1 MSEAVTP
8 DAEGTS
14 TKITSTAPV
23 LLVEDVSLA
32 VAYYC
37 VILGFAVEFTQN
49 EQYMGVFRDGVHV
62 HLASANGAP
71 LHSNRVAWTE
81 TFKPA
86 DVNFFVSDVDALY
99 TQFKAK
105 GATIESP
112 PADQPYGVRD
122 FQVTDLNGY
131 MLRFNQIL

>member
-1 MSEAVTP
+1 M
-8 DAEGTS
+8 AENVDS
-14 TKITSTAPV
+14 PITIAGTAPV
-23 LLVEDVSLA
+23 LLVEDVSMA

-37 VILGFAVEFTQN
+37 VILGFQVEFTQN

-62 HLASANGAP
+62 HLAASNGAP

-81 TFKPA
+81 KFKPA

-99 TQFKAK
+99 AEVKAK
-105 GATIESP
+105 GATVDGP
-112 PADQPYGVRD
+112 PRDEPYGVRD

>member
-1 MSEAVTP
+1 MEQEANSP
-8 DAEGTS
+8 
-14 TKITSTAPV
+14 ITIAGTAPV
-23 LLVEDVSLA
+23 LLVEDVPMA

-62 HLASANGAP
+62 HLAAANGAP

-81 TFKPA
+81 AFHPA

-99 TQFKAK
+99 AEVTAK
-105 GATIESP
+105 GATTDGP
-112 PADQPYGVRD
+112 PKDQPYGVRD

>member
-1 MSEAVTP
+1 MG
-8 DAEGTS
+8 DAKTS
-14 TKITSTAPV
+14 SSITIAGTAPV
-23 LLVEDVSLA
+23 LLVEDVSMA

-62 HLASANGAP
+62 HLAAANGAP

-99 TQFKAK
+99 AEVTAK
-105 GATIESP
+105 GATVDGP
-112 PADQPYGVRD
+112 PRDEPYGVRD

>member
-1 MSEAVTP
+1 MTQDANTP
-8 DAEGTS
+8 IKVAG
-14 TKITSTAPV
+14 TAPV

-37 VILGFAVEFTQN
+37 VILGFKLEFTQN
-49 EQYMGVFRDGVHV
+49 EKYMGVFRDGVHV
-62 HLASANGAP
+62 HLAAANGAP

-81 TFKPA
+81 AEAFQPA

-99 TQFKAK
+99 DEFTAK
-105 GATIESP
+105 GATTDGP
-112 PADQPYGVRD
+112 PKNQPYGVRD

>member
-1 MSEAVTP
+1 MAN
-8 DAEGTS
+8 DAETAS
-14 TKITSTAPV
+14 IKIAGTAPV

-37 VILGFAVEFTQN
+37 VILGFKLEFTQN

-81 TFKPA
+81 TFRPA

-99 TQFKAK
+99 AEVKAK
-105 GATIESP
+105 GATVDGP

>member
-1 MSEAVTP
+1 MADNVDSP
-8 DAEGTS
+8 
-14 TKITSTAPV
+14 ITIAGTAPV
-23 LLVEDVSLA
+23 LLVEDVSMA

-62 HLASANGAP
+62 HLAASNGAP

-81 TFKPA
+81 SFKPA

-99 TQFKAK
+99 AEVKAK
-105 GATIESP
+105 GATVDGP
-112 PADQPYGVRD
+112 PRDEPYGVRD